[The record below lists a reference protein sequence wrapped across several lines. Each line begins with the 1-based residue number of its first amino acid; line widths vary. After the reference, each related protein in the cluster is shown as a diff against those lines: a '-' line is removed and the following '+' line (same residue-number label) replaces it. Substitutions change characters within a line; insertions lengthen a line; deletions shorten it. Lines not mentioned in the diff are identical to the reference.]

1 MPSLDI
7 VIVNWN
13 AGRWLRDCLESLAA
27 CDEGDIARVTVVD
40 NASADGS
47 ADGLDGL
54 GLPLETIRNSRNVG
68 FAAACNQGA
77 ATGASDYLLFLN
89 PDTRLFPD
97 TLGTVVRFMS
107 SAGGAGVGICG
118 VEILDA
124 AGRPTISCSRFPT
137 LRIVFGRMTGLDRLA
152 PRLLPSQHMAP
163 AELAVSRPVD
173 QVIGAFYLVR
183 RHLFTAAGGFDER
196 YFMYFEDVDLALRLR
211 RLGASSYFLKEA
223 RAVHVGNVSSK
234 QVRDLRLYY
243 SLRSRLLFARQHWSR
258 RQANVLLALAIAVE
272 LPIRLV
278 RALAAGDRAAFVNT
292 IRGYRRFLAELGR

>member
-1 MPSLDI
+1 MPGLDI

-13 AGRWLRDCLESLAA
+13 AGPWLRDCLESLAA
-27 CDEGDIARVTVVD
+27 CDQGDIARVTVVD

-47 ADGLDGL
+47 ADGLDDL
-54 GLPLETIRNSRNVG
+54 PLPLETIRNRRNVG

-77 ATGASDYLLFLN
+77 ERGTSEYLLFLN

-97 TLGTVVRFMS
+97 TLRTVVRFMS
-107 SAGGAGVGICG
+107 SEPGAGVGICG
-118 VEILDA
+118 VEIVDGDGHMA
-124 AGRPTISCSRFPT
+124 ISCSRFPT
-137 LRIVFGRMTGLDRLA
+137 LRIVFGRMTGLDRVA
-152 PRLLPSQHMAP
+152 PRLLPSQHMSP
-163 AELAVSRPVD
+163 AELAESRPVD

-196 YFMYFEDVDLALRLR
+196 YFMYFEDVDLALRLQ

-223 RAVHVGNVSSK
+223 RALHVGNVSSK

-243 SLRSRLLFARQHWSR
+243 SLRSRLLFARKHWSR
-258 RQANVLLALAIAVE
+258 RQANALLALTVAVE

-278 RALAAGDRAAFVNT
+278 RALTAGDRGGFVHT